1 MTFRNKSLNFRNN
14 AIYDLWTLGTHMKC
28 SACFL
33 SNYMPIS
40 STLDIQY
47 MRICMANWIVY
58 WDCLVVSSIKIAITY
73 HPKDVKRVNWIL
85 WFLTSILT
93 GTADRLKYRVPL
105 LYYRTWRFFKS
116 KQVNGVWIQHFKK
129 ECDSAFYP
137 LFRSTNAILEIYWL
151 KKWLTLSIATLF
163 VCSLPLC
170 SPWFVFQATF
180 DLLKSISPFL
190 ILLFTIFIVRLQK
203 K

>member
-40 STLDIQY
+40 SYLDIRY

-58 WDCLVVSSIKIAITY
+58 WDCSVVSSIKIAITY

-151 KKWLTLSIATLF
+151 KKMVNTFNCDPFCLF
-163 VCSLPLC
+163 PPFVLPLIC
-170 SPWFVFQATF
+170 VSGDFWLA
-180 DLLKSISPFL
+180 
-190 ILLFTIFIVRLQK
+190 
-203 K
+203 